1 MRGIFSALFLMAGY
15 NKLLNGS
22 GEEPMMLAIYDQL
35 GSDIMLAAS
44 LAEIGGGLGL
54 LIPAVSA
61 YSNILLMLLMIIAI
75 IMAII
80 VGGLSAAIFPAG
92 VLIGL
97 GRLLYLQR
105 NRLKY
110 LEINNT
116 AV

>member
-35 GSDIMLAAS
+35 GSEIMFAAG

-75 IMAII
+75 IMVII
-80 VGGLSAAIFPAG
+80 IGGLSAALFPAG